1 MYLCISTHICT
12 HLRSPFR
19 LKLSK
24 SGNWY
29 KNLFLFHILT
39 DMIGC
44 NFFKGK
50 NVWQSKLKC
59 ANVTSKNI
67 LLVSSLNIYISLN
80 WLFLGIQKIPVYWVW
95 TIPRYNQT
103 YLQKYKGRH
112 EYIYI
117 FTTREAILQ
126 PSNSKITRGFP
137 GGTVV
142 KNPPGMQDM
151 VRCLDQ
157 EDPLEEEMA
166 THFSILAWEIPWAE
180 EPAGLHTV
188 QRVAKSLDTT
198 KHKIKVLKPIQIFSK
213 FLFPQKLLLKS
224 HNMSK
229 SQRNWV
235 QSSYSYERWQWLDLL
250 NYQWHTLNW

>member
-39 DMIGC
+39 DRIGC

-80 WLFLGIQKIPVYWVW
+80 
-95 TIPRYNQT
+95 
-103 YLQKYKGRH
+103 
-112 EYIYI
+112 
-117 FTTREAILQ
+117 
-126 PSNSKITRGFP
+126 
-137 GGTVV
+137 
-142 KNPPGMQDM
+142 
-151 VRCLDQ
+151 
-157 EDPLEEEMA
+157 
-166 THFSILAWEIPWAE
+166 
-180 EPAGLHTV
+180 
-188 QRVAKSLDTT
+188 
-198 KHKIKVLKPIQIFSK
+198 
-213 FLFPQKLLLKS
+213 
-224 HNMSK
+224 
-229 SQRNWV
+229 
-235 QSSYSYERWQWLDLL
+235 
-250 NYQWHTLNW
+250 